1 MGSVK
6 STKCPLSTMMCQD
19 WVILKLRDEFVAALL
34 TESGLY
40 NGVSKPYAKIQ
51 SMVFN
56 HGSSSCINET
66 DGSIIKYQFEC
77 MNKSAPKTL
86 GDRSYVAINAPDVL
100 RTPQFFRE
108 SAKLYMKGNAQM
120 GLDPHMNLV
129 TQKSDIH
136 DLSKYGFLPKKVLK
150 QKGAL
155 KKYFDGSLENPQ
167 QKSKE
172 WVRDFCSSL

>member
-1 MGSVK
+1 
-6 STKCPLSTMMCQD
+6 
-19 WVILKLRDEFVAALL
+19 
-34 TESGLY
+34 
-40 NGVSKPYAKIQ
+40 
-51 SMVFN
+51 MVFN

-86 GDRSYVAINAPDVL
+86 GDRAYVAINAPDVL

-136 DLSKYGFLPKKVLK
+136 DLSKYGFRPKKVLK

-172 WVRDFCSSL
+172 WVRDFCSSICCIPE